1 MSRMIGLA
9 SVAAL
14 VLAPGARAQCSCA
27 TNQVTNSTAGQ
38 FMSAALSGNTVC
50 VANGAGWR
58 HQEWPP
64 GGPAGRI
71 EIADNKGPGDPGD
84 PPTALGT
91 WTISGTDASSSVT
104 YSYSGGSTGIYAV
117 CSLKSQ
123 PGVGDAIGFCP
134 GSNSPAT
141 IAAAIE
147 AGASGCQ

>member
-1 MSRMIGLA
+1 M
-9 SVAAL
+9 
-14 VLAPGARAQCSCA
+14 
-27 TNQVTNSTAGQ
+27 TNSTAGQ
-38 FMSAALSGNTVC
+38 FLSAALSGNTVC
-50 VANGAGWR
+50 VPNGAGWR
-58 HQEWPP
+58 HQEWHQ
-64 GGPAGRI
+64 GGPTAGVVI
-71 EIADNKGPGDPGD
+71 DYKKGPSDPVD
-84 PPTALGT
+84 PTTALGT

-141 IAAAIE
+141 IAATIE